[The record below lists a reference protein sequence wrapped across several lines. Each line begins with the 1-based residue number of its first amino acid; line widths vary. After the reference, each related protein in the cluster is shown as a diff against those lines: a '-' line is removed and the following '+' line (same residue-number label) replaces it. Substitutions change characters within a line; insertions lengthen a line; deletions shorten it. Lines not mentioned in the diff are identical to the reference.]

1 MKICISISNYI
12 YIIFIC
18 AYIYIYIFII
28 FYLSIQI
35 IPVICPHRKIHMV
48 EIWASIRPGQRNAG
62 CIEPRVVRPH
72 VAELVDHV
80 FEVLGR
86 KGLGVAPIEIV
97 DFPIKNDDV
106 P

>member
-1 MKICISISNYI
+1 
-12 YIIFIC
+12 
-18 AYIYIYIFII
+18 
-28 FYLSIQI
+28 
-35 IPVICPHRKIHMV
+35 MV